1 MKKINLMDKYPVYT
15 KEILKINT
23 KFKNVDE
30 FINALK
36 EKVEADPIATYIWI
50 FDHYTHTK
58 SIDGEIMEGIIAGKI
73 LLFCFGQNIPM
84 PQAMAVRPRN
94 IAIAEFEEK
103 FVISFLEAPMEKANT
118 KKIDWIIEHI
128 EN

>member
-1 MKKINLMDKYPVYT
+1 MEKYPVYI
-15 KEILKINT
+15 KEISKSKT

-36 EKVEADPIATYIWI
+36 TKVEDDEIATYIWI
-50 FDHYTHTK
+50 FDHFEHTK
-58 SIDGEIMEGIIAGKI
+58 NIDGEIMEWIIAGKI
-73 LLFCFGQNIPM
+73 LLFCFGQSIPK

-94 IAIAEFEEK
+94 IAIAEFEDK
-103 FVISFLEAPMEKANT
+103 FVVSFLEAPVEKANT

-128 EN
+128 ED

>member
-15 KEILKINT
+15 KEISKENS
-23 KFKNVDE
+23 KFKNVDD
-30 FINALK
+30 FIEALK
-36 EKVEADPIATYIWI
+36 QKVEADEIATYIWI

-58 SIDGEIMEGIIAGKI
+58 SIDGEIMNGMIAGKI
-73 LLFCFGQNIPM
+73 LLFCFGVSIPK

-94 IAIAEFEEK
+94 IAIAEFEDK
-103 FVISFLEAPMEKANT
+103 FVVSFLEAPMEKANT

-128 EN
+128 ED

>member
-1 MKKINLMDKYPVYT
+1 MEKINLMDKYPVYT
-15 KEILKINT
+15 KEISKKDT
-23 KFKNVDE
+23 KFADVDE

-36 EKVEADPIATYIWI
+36 EKVEADKIATYIGI

-58 SIDGEIMEGIIAGKI
+58 WLEWEIMEWMIAGKI
-73 LLFCFGQNIPM
+73 LLFCFGASIPK

-94 IAIAEFEEK
+94 IAIAEFEDK
-103 FVISFLEAPMEKANT
+103 FVVSFLEAPVEKANT

-128 EN
+128 ED